1 MLNYKVFNRRLR
13 HVALVFFR
21 FTFAE
26 NNSVAKELQRRFN
39 DNFMCMVMLKI
50 FVHHHEKDICYTLD
64 DEAE

>member
-1 MLNYKVFNRRLR
+1 MLNYKVFNRRLH

-26 NNSVAKELQRRFN
+26 NKSAAKELQRQFN
-39 DNFMCMVMLKI
+39 DNFMGMVMLKI

>member
-26 NNSVAKELQRRFN
+26 NKSAAKELQRQFN
-39 DNFMCMVMLKI
+39 DVMGMVMLKI